1 MRAVLQRVS
10 EAAVV
15 VDERTVGA
23 IGRGLLV
30 LLGVGR
36 EDDESDVRYLAQKT
50 AGLRIFEDEQG
61 RMNRSVSDIG
71 GAVLVVSQFT
81 LYGDCRKGRR
91 PGFSDAAPP
100 QRADSLY
107 RDYVAQLQAL
117 GLTVATGIFQ
127 ADMKVSLV
135 NDGPVTFLLD
145 SKREF

>member
-15 VDERTVGA
+15 VDEQTVGA

-30 LLGVGR
+30 LLGVGH

-61 RMNRSVSDIG
+61 RMNRSVSDMG
-71 GAVLVVSQFT
+71 GSVLVVSQFT

-100 QRADSLY
+100 QRADRLY
-107 RDYVAQLQAL
+107 RDYVAQLQTL
-117 GLTVATGIFQ
+117 GLTVATGVFQ

>member
-15 VDERTVGA
+15 VDEQTVGA
-23 IGRGLLV
+23 IDRGLLV

-107 RDYVAQLQAL
+107 QDYVAQLQAL
-117 GLTVATGIFQ
+117 GLTVATGVFQ

>member
-15 VDERTVGA
+15 VDEQTVGA

-36 EDDESDVRYLAQKT
+36 EDEESDVRYLAQKT

-61 RMNRSVSDIG
+61 RMNRSVNDIG